1 MIQDERLARIKTGLN
16 LICEEAKVARAFNAA
31 LLRDLFDAKS
41 ADIKRALDDEALGKE
56 RGPEDLQVILRN
68 AIADLN
74 RIDFALRDTAIAF
87 GRLATFYCGRVK
99 QAFEVISARDAWKA

>member
-16 LICEEAKVARAFNAA
+16 LICEEAKVARAFNTA
-31 LLRDLFDAKS
+31 LLRDLFDAKA
-41 ADIKRALDDEALGKE
+41 ADIKRALDDAALGKE

-74 RIDFALRDTAIAF
+74 KIDFALRDTAIAF

-99 QAFEVISARDAWKA
+99 QAFEVISAREAWKA